1 MRTTSPNLVAQQL
14 FLPTGHVK
22 PEEEKYSNRRGD
34 LRARIRREE
43 GVAFSPDS
51 LLLMNNLEEMLTTP
65 LGFGIVG
72 AIVLWSALWKLFAL
86 YRAASRGDKGWFVA
100 LFFLNTAG
108 ILEIVY
114 LFAISPRKK
123 SEASL

>member
-1 MRTTSPNLVAQQL
+1 
-14 FLPTGHVK
+14 
-22 PEEEKYSNRRGD
+22 
-34 LRARIRREE
+34 
-43 GVAFSPDS
+43 
-51 LLLMNNLEEMLTTP
+51 MNNLEAMLTTP

-72 AIVLWSALWKLFAL
+72 AIALWSALWKLFAL

-100 LFFLNTAG
+100 LFFLNTVG

-114 LFAISPRKK
+114 LFVISPRKK